1 MQLLELKDYATQSNS
16 LQLNRYQAT
25 QCHSSNL
32 NNSGKS
38 KQLKLFVTQV
48 SGFLLTVLSDLMSL
62 YLFISIFCVFVYL
75 QFDIPCFFAIVDS
88 SLIIELAL
96 GEYMLTRLH
105 MLLLLVNQ
113 PKQLENYQKISWKYF
128 AKIENLFEML

>member
-1 MQLLELKDYATQSNS
+1 M
-16 LQLNRYQAT
+16 
-25 QCHSSNL
+25 
-32 NNSGKS
+32 
-38 KQLKLFVTQV
+38 F
-48 SGFLLTVLSDLMSL
+48 
-62 YLFISIFCVFVYL
+62 
-75 QFDIPCFFAIVDS
+75 FFAIVDS
-88 SLIIELAL
+88 SLIMEMAL